1 MGPVSG
7 QEVPAGRVLLL
18 VTSPRVAPGLLSWPA
33 WGAVHGAL
41 AVLTREAEH
50 PQRPYL
56 EAAGADVTVVAG
68 SPAPVL
74 AHDLVESARA
84 GDVVLLGGPGDDAD
98 LAGALAAEV
107 SRRAERGEPVPE
119 VEMVPGSWDVPG
131 SRLLDLV
138 AVMDRLRS
146 PGGCPW
152 DAEQTHESLLPYL
165 LEETY
170 ETVEAVESGDRA
182 HLREELGDLLLQV
195 AFHARVAE
203 EDATE
208 PFSVDDVAAG
218 IVEKLV
224 RRHPHVFSVDDST
237 GVDAPTAEHV
247 EANWEVLK
255 AAEKQRSSV
264 LEGVPV
270 ALPALTLAAKYLSR
284 AAKGGVSVPVG
295 EPPSGV
301 DVADA
306 DSLGEALLALVAA
319 ARVDGVDAEAALR
332 GAVRRWADRVR
343 AAEAARPGA

>member
-1 MGPVSG
+1 MSG

-33 WGAVHGAL
+33 WGSVHGAL
-41 AVLTREAEH
+41 AVLTREPEH

-56 EAAGADVTVVAG
+56 EAAGAAVTVVEG
-68 SPAPVL
+68 TPAPVL
-74 AHDLVESARA
+74 AHELVESARA
-84 GDVVLLGGPGDDAD
+84 GDVVLLAGPGDDAD
-98 LAGALAAEV
+98 LAQALAAEV

-203 EDATE
+203 EHPVE

-224 RRHPHVFSVDDST
+224 RRHPHVFGADGADGADT
-237 GVDAPTAEHV
+237 GAGATTAEDV
-247 EANWEVLK
+247 EASWEVLK

-270 ALPALTLAAKYLSR
+270 ALPALTLATKYLSR
-284 AAKGGVSVPVG
+284 AAKGGVSVPVDV
-295 EPPSGV
+295 PPPGV

-306 DSLGEALLALVAA
+306 DALGGSLLALVAA
-319 ARVDGVDAEAALR
+319 AREAGVDAEAALR
-332 GAVRRWADRVR
+332 GAVRRWAEQVR
-343 AAEAARPGA
+343 AAEST

>member
-1 MGPVSG
+1 VGPVSG
-7 QEVPAGRVLLL
+7 QEVPREVPAGRVLLL

-33 WGAVHGAL
+33 WGTVHGAL
-41 AVLTREAEH
+41 AVLTREPDH
-50 PQRPYL
+50 PQRPYV
-56 EAAGADVTVVAG
+56 EAAGAAVTVVAG
-68 SPAPVL
+68 TPAPVL
-74 AHDLVESARA
+74 AHELVESARA
-84 GDVVLLGGPGDDAD
+84 GDVVLLAGPGDDAD

-170 ETVEAVESGDRA
+170 ETVEAVESGDRS

-203 EDATE
+203 EHPAE

-224 RRHPHVFSVDDST
+224 RRHPHVFAAAPGT
-237 GVDAPTAEHV
+237 DAPTAEHV
-247 EANWEVLK
+247 EASWEVLK
-255 AAEKQRSSV
+255 AAEKQRTSV

-295 EPPSGV
+295 TPPGAV

-306 DSLGEALLALVAA
+306 DALGETLLALVAA
-319 ARVDGVDAEAALR
+319 AREAGVDAEAALR
-332 GAVRRWADRVR
+332 GAVRRWAERVR
-343 AAEAARPGA
+343 AAESA